1 MDENKLLQQ
10 AKRQIAFKRH
20 ALTFSLVNIGL
31 IGLDYFDNGR
41 LDWFLAPLLGW
52 GVGLLV
58 HGISTYMTHQWFS
71 VEKEMESLR
80 RKEQK
85 KRL

>member
-1 MDENKLLQQ
+1 MNENKLLQQ

-20 ALTFSLVNIGL
+20 ALTFSVVNIGL

-41 LDWFLAPLLGW
+41 LDWFLAPLFGW

-58 HGISTYMTHQWFS
+58 HGISTYITHQWFS

>member
-1 MDENKLLQQ
+1 MDEKKLIQQ
-10 AKRQIAFKRH
+10 ANRQIAFKRH
-20 ALTFSLVNIGL
+20 AFTFSLVNIGL

-41 LDWFLAPLLGW
+41 LDWFLAPLFGW

-58 HGISTYMTHQWFS
+58 HGINTYMTHQWFS

-80 RKEQK
+80 RKEQN